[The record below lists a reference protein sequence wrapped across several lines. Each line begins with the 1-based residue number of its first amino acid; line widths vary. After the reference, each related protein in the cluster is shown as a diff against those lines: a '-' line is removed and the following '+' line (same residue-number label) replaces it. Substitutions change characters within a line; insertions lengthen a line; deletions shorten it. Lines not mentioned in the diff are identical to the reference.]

1 MKKGYSLEVRVKNL
15 PVSQLNKAQ
24 PKLILLDTILVTQ
37 FIKFLELQKYNTA
50 SASNRDAKSYFAGR
64 CSCLFSI
71 PSKDWEWPLK
81 LLNIP

>member
-50 SASNRDAKSYFAGR
+50 SVSNRDAKSYFAGR
-64 CSCLFSI
+64 RSCLFSI